1 MVSWL
6 VLFMKFNAVKKSYS
20 FVKQRLRLTKMF
32 RAGKDTFDFFEKD
45 ILSNV
50 SAYFLYLL

>member
-20 FVKQRLRLTKMF
+20 FVKQLLRLTKMF